1 MKGRGAMKDVKVQIE
16 IDAGVIASLL
26 ASGTLCLRDLR
37 PLNSASKQVLRVLCL
52 SSCVN
57 RLHCHRSSCRHIT
70 AHVCHRASVIA
81 DR

>member
-1 MKGRGAMKDVKVQIE
+1 MKAMGAMKDVKVQIE

-26 ASGTLCLRDLR
+26 TAGTLCLRDLR

-57 RLHCHRSSCRHIT
+57 RLQCHRLSCRHIT
-70 AHVCHRASVIA
+70 VRECQRASVIP